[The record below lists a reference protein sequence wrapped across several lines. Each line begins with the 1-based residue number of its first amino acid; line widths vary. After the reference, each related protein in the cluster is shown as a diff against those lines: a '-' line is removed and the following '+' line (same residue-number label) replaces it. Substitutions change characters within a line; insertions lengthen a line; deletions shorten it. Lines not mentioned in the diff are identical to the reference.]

1 MKNIIKK
8 WDILLIATLLILS
21 FIPEGIFYLTGNDA
35 SVSRTYAVIQVD
47 GKVYKEIPLSG
58 HHGTDMIPIQ
68 TDEGYNLVVVRD
80 ESVGITEA
88 DCPDKI
94 CISEGFVS
102 KPGATVVCLPHK
114 VLVEVKS
121 AGDDEPDVIPAH

>member
-1 MKNIIKK
+1 MKHIIKK
-8 WDILLIATLLILS
+8 GDIVLIFTLLVLS
-21 FIPEGIFYLTGNDA
+21 FIPEGIFYQTGNDA
-35 SVSRTYAVIQVD
+35 SVSRMYAVIQVD
-47 GKVYKEIPLSG
+47 GKVYKEVPLSG
-58 HHGTDMIPIQ
+58 HHGTDVIPIQ
-68 TDEGYNLVVVRD
+68 TEEGYNLVVIQD

>member
-1 MKNIIKK
+1 MKHIIKK
-8 WDILLIATLLILS
+8 GDIVLIITLLVLS

-47 GKVYKEIPLSG
+47 GKVYKEVPLSG
-58 HHGTDMIPIQ
+58 HHGTDVIPIQ
-68 TDEGYNLVVVRD
+68 TEEGYNLVVIQD

-102 KPGATVVCLPHK
+102 KPGACLYYT
-114 VLVEVKS
+114 S
-121 AGDDEPDVIPAH
+121 DADDEL